1 MANPAT
7 FYSNVLEGEIA
18 GLRQEEVELIQDIA
32 LALNAPDEQ
41 TRADRQR
48 LQEIA
53 QDLREMFFLVVVIG
67 EFNAGKSTFINA
79 LLGYKLLDS
88 GITPTTEFIEL
99 VRYNE
104 TPQTSPKLRDDG
116 LREWAHP
123 NTGAEGVAIVDTPGT
138 GSIFMK
144 HEKTAKNFLHRS
156 DLVIFLF
163 NAKQAYA
170 ESERLYL
177 ELAKNYGKK
186 IVLVINQVDLLSP
199 AEQEQ
204 VRSFVSSKVKELLD
218 LEPLIFMVSAREAL
232 DSNGETG
239 GMDALKA
246 HLRGVYS
253 EARPAKQKLQAEL
266 QTAER
271 ILKNYVGQA
280 REKTT
285 LVTLNVDKVKGIET
299 ELSSQSAGISGQ
311 HKQTNTE
318 ILRVLEGLRGRG
330 QSFIDKNFKLTGR
343 SPDKAELEREF
354 HDVVIG
360 RSMRDMNDL
369 ATTYINSVV
378 DQSRAYWNSV
388 IDRLNKL
395 QNLLE
400 QQSSSFDAGIYAEQ
414 RENLEEAIRIAEREI
429 QANTSG
435 KVLEDLRSQFDS
447 SFSTFQRSSLVTLG
461 GILTFLVAVATPG
474 GILAFPL
481 VLPAAVIGAGIA
493 AIAGIPAYRSYRK
506 ATNALRD
513 DFDKRVDGL
522 IKSYSDALDD
532 LTRKER
538 NRLQGFGKQQ
548 LTPIYSQLDTLR
560 EGYTRSLNDLE
571 TMERQVTSLHKRI
584 EDVQ

>member
-493 AIAGIPAYRSYRK
+493 EIAGIPAYRSYRK

-571 TMERQVTSLHKRI
+571 TMERQVVSLHKRI
-584 EDVQ
+584 GDVQ